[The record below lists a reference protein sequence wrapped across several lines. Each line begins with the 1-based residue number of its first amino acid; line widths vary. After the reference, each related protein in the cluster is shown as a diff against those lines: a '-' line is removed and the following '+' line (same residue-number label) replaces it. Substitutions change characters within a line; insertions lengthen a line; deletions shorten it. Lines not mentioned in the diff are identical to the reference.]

1 VLLLT
6 GATGL
11 LGSAVLR
18 RLLAAGEDVRC
29 LVRDPRR
36 LGDARVR
43 VQLAIGD
50 LADPASYRRA
60 LRGVDVVVHV
70 AGTARD
76 QARGTIEEVDGLAV
90 WRLARAAE
98 RAGASR
104 LLWTMRLGATPY
116 HRSRVLRAE
125 ALAERALAGAGLDVT
140 TLACSLAHG
149 EADRRVTRLDRL
161 ALLPA
166 VPIAGRGDAR
176 VQPIWAEDVAAC
188 VIPALERPPGR
199 FELAGPETMT
209 VREALSRIL
218 RAGGHARRLV
228 PVPLP
233 VLRPLLRAHE
243 ALAGPTAI
251 VTWEEALQQAIPMV
265 APRGTEDAEALGVT
279 PRAMADV
286 YSSGARRGTP
296 SASSI

>member
-18 RLLAAGEDVRC
+18 RLLAAGTDVRC

-36 LGDARVR
+36 LGDARVL

-60 LRGVDVVVHV
+60 LRGVDTVVHL

-104 LLWTMRLGATPY
+104 LVWTTRLGATPY

-125 ALAERALAGAGLDVT
+125 ALAERSLATTGLEVT

-149 EADRRVTRLDRL
+149 RADRRLARLDRL
-161 ALLPA
+161 ALLPV
-166 VPIAGRGDAR
+166 VPIAGRGDAL

-188 VIPALERPPGR
+188 AIAALDRPPAR

-209 VREALSRIL
+209 VRRALAL
-218 RAGGHARRLV
+218 ALHARGHDRRV
-228 PVPLP
+228 AGVPLSVLRP
-233 VLRPLLRAHE
+233 VLRAHQ
-243 ALAGPTAI
+243 ALAGPAAL
-251 VTWEEALQQAIPMV
+251 VTWEEALQQAIAMTT
-265 APRGTEDAEALGVT
+265 PRGTADAEALGVT
-279 PRAMADV
+279 PRRMAEV
-286 YSSGARRGTP
+286 HA
-296 SASSI
+296 

>member
-36 LGDARVR
+36 LGDARVM

-60 LRGVDVVVHV
+60 LRGVDTVLHL
-70 AGTARD
+70 AGTVRD

-98 RAGASR
+98 RAGARR
-104 LLWTMRLGATPY
+104 LLWTTRLGATPY
-116 HRSRVLRAE
+116 HASRVLRAQ
-125 ALAERALAGAGLDVT
+125 ALAERALAGAELEVT
-140 TLACSLAHG
+140 TLACSLVHG
-149 EADRRVTRLDRL
+149 ADALRFHRLDRM
-161 ALLPA
+161 AVLPA
-166 VPIAGRGDAR
+166 VPIAGRGDTP
-176 VQPIWAEDVAAC
+176 VQPIWAQDVAAC
-188 VIPALERPPGR
+188 AIAALERPPGR
-199 FELAGPETMT
+199 FELAGPETMP
-209 VREALSRIL
+209 VREAFALAL
-218 RAGGHARRLV
+218 RARGHGRRLI

-233 VLRPLLRAHE
+233 FVRPLLRAYQ
-243 ALAGPTAI
+243 ALAGPTAL
-251 VTWEEALQQAIPMV
+251 VTWEEALQLAIPMV
-265 APRGTEDAEALGVT
+265 SPHGTRDAETLGVH
-279 PRAMADV
+279 PARMADV
-286 YSSGARRGTP
+286 IGVRPHSTP
-296 SASSI
+296 E

>member
-18 RLLAAGEDVRC
+18 RLLAAGHDVRC

-36 LGDARVR
+36 LGETRVR

-60 LRGVDVVVHV
+60 LRGVDTVVHL

-76 QARGTIEEVDGLAV
+76 QARGTIEEVDGLAA

-98 RAGASR
+98 RAGARR
-104 LLWTMRLGATPY
+104 LVWTARLGATPY
-116 HRSRVLRAE
+116 HPSRVFRAQ
-125 ALAERALAGAGLDVT
+125 ALAERALEQSPLEVS
-140 TLACSLAHG
+140 TLACSLVHG
-149 EADRRVTRLDRL
+149 EEDRRLARLDRL

-166 VPIAGRGDAR
+166 VPLPGRGDTP
-176 VQPIWAEDVAAC
+176 VQPIWVVDAAAC
-188 VIPALERPPGR
+188 VVAALEHPPGR
-199 FELAGPETMT
+199 FELAGPDTMAI
-209 VREALSRIL
+209 RDALAL
-218 RAGGHARRLV
+218 ELHARGHDRRIV

-233 VLRPLLRAHE
+233 LLRPLLRAYQ
-243 ALAGPTAI
+243 ALAGPTAL
-251 VTWEEALQQAIPMV
+251 VTWEEALQLAIPMTTS
-265 APRGTEDAEALGVT
+265 RGTRDAEAFGVRPRRMAAVLGS
-279 PRAMADV
+279 PR
-286 YSSGARRGTP
+286 
-296 SASSI
+296 